1 MSTSRFRTVVAAV
14 VVFGGLA
21 VVGGLTWEGWDGRR
35 PSVTGPRLLTEGT
48 TGGVN
53 WSVVQVRESTWGEC
67 LYLRQDGATVERAC
81 TESGV
86 LQNYELS
93 VRTLRGAAAPIIF
106 GVLPAA
112 AARAEVAADGG
123 DVQARFRNAELLPLE
138 VHGSDGSR
146 RFVVQAA
153 PPGPDWAGRKSVSVA
168 VQDAAGRP
176 LTPRD
181 LRPR

>member
-1 MSTSRFRTVVAAV
+1 MSTSRFRTLVAVV

-21 VVGGLTWEGWDGRR
+21 VVAGLTWEGWDGRR

-53 WSVVQVRESTWGEC
+53 WSVVQVRESTWGDC
-67 LYLRQDGATVERAC
+67 LYLRQDGATVARTC

-86 LQNYELS
+86 LQDYEIS
-93 VRTLRGAAAPIIF
+93 VRTLRGATTPILF
-106 GVLPAA
+106 GMLPAA

-123 DVQARFRNAELLPLE
+123 DVQARFRDAELVPLD
-138 VHGSDGSR
+138 VRGFDGGG

-153 PPGPDWAGRKSVSVA
+153 PPGPEWAGKNSVVIS
-168 VQDAAGRP
+168 VQDAGGRP
-176 LTPRD
+176 LAPRD
-181 LRPR
+181 RRPR

>member
-1 MSTSRFRTVVAAV
+1 MSTSRIRTLVAVV

-21 VVGGLTWEGWDGRR
+21 VVGGLNWEGWDGRR

-48 TGGVN
+48 TGGVK
-53 WSVVQVRESTWGEC
+53 WSVVQVREDTWGEC
-67 LYLRQDGATVERAC
+67 LYLRQDGATVERTC

-86 LQNYELS
+86 LQNYEIS
-93 VRTLRGAAAPIIF
+93 VRTLRGATAPILF

-123 DVQARFRNAELLPLE
+123 DVQARFRKADLVPLE
-138 VHGSDGSR
+138 VRGFDGSG

-153 PPGPDWAGRKSVSVA
+153 PPGPGWAGKNTVPVA
-168 VQDAAGRP
+168 VHDAAGRP

-181 LRPR
+181 RRPR

>member
-1 MSTSRFRTVVAAV
+1 MAAV

-35 PSVTGPRLLTEGT
+35 PGVTGPRLLTEGT
-48 TGGVN
+48 TGGVY
-53 WSVVQVRESTWGEC
+53 WSVVQVRENTWGEC
-67 LYLRQDGATVERAC
+67 LYLRQDGATVARTC

-106 GVLPAA
+106 GMLPAA

-123 DVQARFRNAELLPLE
+123 DVQARFRTAELVPLE
-138 VHGSDGSR
+138 VRGSDGSR

-153 PPGPDWAGRKSVSVA
+153 PPGPQWAGRNSVSVA

-181 LRPR
+181 RRPR